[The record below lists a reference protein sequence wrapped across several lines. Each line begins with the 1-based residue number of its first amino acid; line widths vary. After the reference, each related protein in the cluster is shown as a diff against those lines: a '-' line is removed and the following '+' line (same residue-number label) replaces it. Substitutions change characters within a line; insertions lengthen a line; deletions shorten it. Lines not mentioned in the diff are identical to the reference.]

1 MEANL
6 WAQSPSRKDAR
17 TQRRRFLKNSLF
29 SALLQQKP
37 AEVCLTYIDQIR
49 IMKNNVFVSVWLAL
63 VVMMAA
69 CTGNAQTKS
78 EANKPSP
85 KKDTANIA
93 KRTDAEWKAIL
104 TPEQYH
110 VLREKG
116 TDRPYAGKYYLH
128 NEKGVYSCA
137 GCGTELFTSDMKF
150 ACETGWPGFD
160 KEIGA
165 GNKIKKIEDRSFGM
179 VRTEIVCA
187 KCGSH
192 LGHLFDDGPTLTGL
206 RYCVNSTS
214 IDFTKKEKP

>member
-1 MEANL
+1 MM
-6 WAQSPSRKDAR
+6 KI
-17 TQRRRFLKNSLF
+17 KLF
-29 SALLQQKP
+29 VATWLVALALL
-37 AEVCLTYIDQIR
+37 
-49 IMKNNVFVSVWLAL
+49 S
-63 VVMMAA
+63 
-69 CTGNAQTKS
+69 CTGNAQTRNDQKK
-78 EANKPSP
+78 AAPVAV
-85 KKDTANIA
+85 KDTSNIA

-116 TDRPYAGKYYLH
+116 TDRPYTGKYYLH

-165 GNKIKKIEDRSFGM
+165 GDKIKKIEDRSYGM

-214 IDFTKKEKP
+214 IDFTKKKD